1 METQQSGRLRFSFRN
16 ATVAVCLLNLVAAFL
31 MLQGFLF
38 AASSRNR
45 SSSTNPNLD
54 QLKYIRESEEIRLA
68 MQPLELIKRVREIQR
83 EAYYESEDIQE
94 KDSKQNAA
102 IDLSKRLK
110 DFRSLND
117 ASNLKALEE
126 WRKRKME
133 RARVR
138 EMEKNGTLRS
148 PTSKSV

>member
-45 SSSTNPNLD
+45 SSSTNPNL
-54 QLKYIRESEEIRLA
+54 
-68 MQPLELIKRVREIQR
+68 
-83 EAYYESEDIQE
+83 
-94 KDSKQNAA
+94 
-102 IDLSKRLK
+102 
-110 DFRSLND
+110 
-117 ASNLKALEE
+117 ALEE